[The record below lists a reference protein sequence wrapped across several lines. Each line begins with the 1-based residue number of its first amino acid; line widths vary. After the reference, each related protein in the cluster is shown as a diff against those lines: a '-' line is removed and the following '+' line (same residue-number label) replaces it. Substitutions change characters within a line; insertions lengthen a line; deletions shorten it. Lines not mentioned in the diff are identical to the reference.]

1 MGFGRTNICIGVS
14 SPLNFTVKAYS
25 TLPATGQE
33 NEIAIITETAITG
46 WIMQAEQP
54 ENPTDG
60 MVWIKVDFSSTS
72 AFYVDKKNMIKVYPV
87 VAYQYVGGTW
97 VFKDSYIYQN
107 AAWVTLSNGFIYYYG
122 NEFESLTGGWIARGP
137 GATVGTNIIKGTDG
151 ITLKSSASANMQTAN
166 KIDLSGFNTL
176 SVVVT
181 DSTANWC
188 YVGVTQNDKDYFN
201 AGTTSVNWPR
211 TTPHVQITS
220 PAASFT
226 ATLDV
231 SGCSGLWT
239 VVIAIRSD
247 TTSQKTMTVRS
258 VKMDT

>member
-1 MGFGRTNICIGVS
+1 MTYGIANASGSGDGLNFKVVQYATTPTGTAAENTIGVV
-14 SPLNFTVKAYS
+14 TD
-25 TLPATGQE
+25 
-33 NEIAIITETAITG
+33 TAITSLV
-46 WIMQAEQP
+46 MQAEQP

-60 MVWIKVDFSSTS
+60 MVWIKVDFSSAS
-72 AFYVDKKNMIKVYPV
+72 AFYVDKKNMVKVYPV
-87 VAYQYVGGTW
+87 VAYQYIGGMW
-97 VFKDSYIYQN
+97 VIKDSYIYQN
-107 AAWVTLSNGFIYYYG
+107 AAWVILFNSYIYYYG

-137 GATVGTNIIKGTDG
+137 GATVGTNIIKDTDG
-151 ITLKSSASANMQTAN
+151 ITLKSGASSNMQTAN

-188 YVGVTQNDKDYFN
+188 YVGVTQNDEDYFN
-201 AGTTSVNWPR
+201 SGTISANWPR

-226 ATLDV
+226 ANLDV
-231 SGCSGLWT
+231 SGVSGLYT

-258 VKMDT
+258 VQLT

>member
-1 MGFGRTNICIGVS
+1 MVFNMTGNGGGLNVKVVAYSVTPTGVAAENTIGVV
-14 SPLNFTVKAYS
+14 TD
-25 TLPATGQE
+25 
-33 NEIAIITETAITG
+33 TAITG
-46 WIMQAEQP
+46 WVMQAEQP
-54 ENPTDG
+54 TSPAAG

-87 VAYQYVGGTW
+87 FAYQYIGGTW
-97 VFKDSYIYQN
+97 VIKDSYIYQN
-107 AAWVTLSNGFIYYYG
+107 AAWVILFNGYIYYYG

-137 GATVGTNIIKGTDG
+137 GAIVGTNIIKDTDG
-151 ITLKSSASANMQTAN
+151 ITLKSSASTNMQTAN

-188 YVGVTQNDKDYFN
+188 YVGVTQNDEDYFN
-201 AGTTSVNWPR
+201 SGNTSANWPT
-211 TTPHVQITS
+211 TTPYVEITS
-220 PAASFT
+220 PKASFT

-247 TTSQKTMTVRS
+247 KTSQKTMTVRS